1 MSLHCT
7 IFGQIAQCV
16 FQQKTKGFEKAKDMK
31 DVSTLRAKVYYLGVD
46 LMQKEEASRTTSAA
60 STASVGVHFA
70 E

>member
-1 MSLHCT
+1 MEKENKRL
-7 IFGQIAQCV
+7 
-16 FQQKTKGFEKAKDMK
+16 FEKAKDMK

>member
-1 MSLHCT
+1 MPFRPAL
-7 IFGQIAQCV
+7 
-16 FQQKTKGFEKAKDMK
+16 KKENKRLFEKAKDMR

>member
-1 MSLHCT
+1 MR
-7 IFGQIAQCV
+7 
-16 FQQKTKGFEKAKDMK
+16 

-70 E
+70 EWAALFLSPIPKL

>member
-1 MSLHCT
+1 MR
-7 IFGQIAQCV
+7 
-16 FQQKTKGFEKAKDMK
+16 